1 MKKEEIQALFKSY
14 EDAVCMIDDT
24 ECWSA
29 RNLCSLL
36 GYTQWR
42 NFNNVIDKA
51 KEACTNAGQTVTD
64 HFADVSKMV
73 CYCLP
78 SICTSFFRLVN
89 HVVKVTPLSIS
100 QQRAQ
105 VSCTPTFSIIN
116 HAHRIFITL
125 EQSLYFFFLHSPIF
139 QS

>member
-73 CYCLP
+73 TLGSDAKREVDDVMLTRYACY
-78 SICTSFFRLVN
+78 LV
-89 HVVKVTPLSIS
+89 
-100 QQRAQ
+100 AQ
-105 VSCTPTFSIIN
+105 NGDPRKPQIAFAQTLKSATIIQYTIKG
-116 HAHRIFITL
+116 RFM
-125 EQSLYFFFLHSPIF
+125 SR
-139 QS
+139 